1 MLPFWRELP
10 SMIYHSEHSKAKMD
24 SCCPSCVRMNVIDAW
39 GQFNHRNEGFTHFS
53 YTMLQAA
60 YQEQEIPNSFA
71 MFRLPPDLEL
81 TQSDKHIMPEVL
93 IYQTLRSIQDCFFF
107 FFFGLVCFL
116 VWMKRRWLWIQVE
129 MLDIES
135 FTFFIMLE
143 LGTISNNNKISC
155 ISIKPPLRCKLKKKN
170 TYCMLNAVPAQL

>member
-1 MLPFWRELP
+1 MIFLMLPFWRELP

-60 YQEQEIPNSFA
+60 YWEQEIPNSFA

-107 FFFGLVCFL
+107 LFWFGLFSCL
-116 VWMKRRWLWIQVE
+116 NEEKMT
-129 MLDIES
+129 LDS
-135 FTFFIMLE
+135 SGNVGYRVLYV
-143 LGTISNNNKISC
+143 LHHARVGNHK
-155 ISIKPPLRCKLKKKN
+155 
-170 TYCMLNAVPAQL
+170 Q